1 MSTQTEI
8 NQETIVEFDRETYED
23 LCSELKSLLTTEKE
37 IAKRKDDLKKAVLK
51 LSGGNR
57 MEYGIKIQER
67 ITRGTIDYKAIVE
80 DMGFSAEEAEAYRK
94 ETRTYWDVR
103 SY

>member
-1 MSTQTEI
+1 MSIQTEI

-23 LCSELKSLLTTEKE
+23 ICKELKSLLTTEKE
-37 IAKRKDDLKKAVLK
+37 VAKRKDELKKAILY

-57 MEYGIKIQER
+57 MEYGIKIQQR
-67 ITRGTIDYKAIVE
+67 VTKGTIDYKSIVS
-80 DMGFSAEEAEAYRK
+80 DMGFSEEEAESYRK